1 MLIHYI
7 IDCIDINIFTPEE
20 IKILETMKNNYNKEH
35 KLLEVIYINQ
45 KYTVEEYDICDFME
59 EINIEKICEI
69 FNYLD
74 DGEYYNDNY
83 GFEYIKYKFTYN
95 YIDIILEQYNYKEL
109 TGSISNKLIIKYCNY
124 KINMDYVENIKKIFG
139 FLFIK

>member
-1 MLIHYI
+1 M
-7 IDCIDINIFTPEE
+7 DCIDINIFTPEE

-35 KLLEVIYINQ
+35 NIFEVSYINQ

-74 DGEYYNDNY
+74 DGEYYNNNY

-124 KINMDYVENIKKIFG
+124 KINMDDIEIIKKILG

>member
-1 MLIHYI
+1 M
-7 IDCIDINIFTPEE
+7 DCIDTNIFTIDE
-20 IKILETMKNNYNKEH
+20 IRILETMKNNYNKEH
-35 KLLEVIYINQ
+35 KLLEVIYIDQ

-59 EINIEKICEI
+59 ESNIEKIHKI

-74 DGEYYNDNY
+74 DDDYNDENY
-83 GFEYIKYKFTYN
+83 GFEYIVCEFMYKY
-95 YIDIILEQYNYKEL
+95 IHIIFEQYNYKEL

-124 KINMDYVENIKKIFG
+124 KINMDDVENIKKIFR